1 MFCLKSGLACFEINT
16 PSLDISDLNAVI
28 WIHSSSVAFRHAAFD
43 HRLLS
48 FTENTETEAKPGQID
63 QKLVFKLS
71 ILLSIMGA
79 VKHRRCHLDIS
90 SDKPL

>member
-1 MFCLKSGLACFEINT
+1 MFYLKAYFKINT
-16 PSLDISDLNAVI
+16 PSFDISDLNAVI
-28 WIHSSSVAFRHAAFD
+28 CSVAFRRTAFD
-43 HRLLS
+43 HRLLC
-48 FTENTETEAKPGQID
+48 FTKKTVAKPGQIG

-79 VKHRRCHLDIS
+79 VKHRCCHLDIS